1 MNSNNFSLSIPQKLE
16 LYQVIAYL
24 EEGEYSKSKERV
36 EYLLQKAKDETQID
50 QARKSLLSKYSV
62 DQILDAAAKQLEE
75 KPQKDLAFDFDSEE
89 KLRA

>member
-16 LYQVIAYL
+16 LYQAITYL

-50 QARKSLLSKYSV
+50 EARKSLLSKYSV
-62 DQILDAAAKQLEE
+62 DQILDAAVKELGV
-75 KPQKDLAFDFDSEE
+75 KNSDLKRFSFE
-89 KLRA
+89 